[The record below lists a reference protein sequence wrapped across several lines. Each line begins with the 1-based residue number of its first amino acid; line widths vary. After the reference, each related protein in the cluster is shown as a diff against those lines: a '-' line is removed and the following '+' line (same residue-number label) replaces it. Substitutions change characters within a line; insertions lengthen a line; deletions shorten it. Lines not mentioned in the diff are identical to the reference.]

1 MKMEKDEIKLI
12 KLDRQMRDAIYKW
25 CEACKKHGLGKD
37 DIETALIV
45 AAEIATDDFIEL
57 SR

>member
-1 MKMEKDEIKLI
+1 MEKDEIKLI

-25 CEACKKHGLGKD
+25 CEECKKYGLGKD
-37 DIETALIV
+37 DIETSLIQAV
-45 AAEIATDDFIEL
+45 AFATDDFIEL